1 MTRLTLLGA
10 TALLAA
16 AVATPAMAQMVVEE
30 PGVYAQTYPSAYPST
45 YPWAND
51 YDYRYRRSQFWP
63 GEVAAGVVAGAVGTA
78 GAIATAPFRNSR
90 DSRDSYAYYGGPA
103 YDDDSY
109 YVERRVSR
117 RPACGIQPGAT
128 YMGPDGRWYPC

>member
-16 AVATPAMAQMVVEE
+16 AVATPAMAQTYIQE
-30 PGVYAQTYPSAYPST
+30 PGVYTQSYPRTYPS
-45 YPWAND
+45 ND
-51 YDYRYRRSQFWP
+51 YDYRYRRSGFWP
-63 GEVAAGVVAGAVGTA
+63 GEVAADVVAGAVGTA
-78 GAIATAPFRNSR
+78 GAIATAPFR
-90 DSRDSYAYYGGPA
+90 DSYAYYNGPA
-103 YDDDSY
+103 YDDSY

>member
-1 MTRLTLLGA
+1 MTRLTLLSA

-16 AVATPAMAQMVVEE
+16 AVATPAMAQTYIQE
-30 PGVYAQTYPSAYPST
+30 PGVYAQNDPSAYPR
-45 YPWAND
+45 AND
-51 YDYRYRRSQFWP
+51 YDHRYRRSGFWP

-90 DSRDSYAYYGGPA
+90 DSYAYYGEPA
-103 YDDDSY
+103 YDDSY